1 MGAPLDQAPPWQDN
15 GFPPRT
21 FPVEPAGG
29 VTGRRPTVPRRRR
42 GRWLAGLAALIAL
55 LVLAAG
61 LLLATRGDDDP
72 SDLAAIDTSTTVP
85 DTSVPT
91 LDSTTSL
98 APTTTTLEP
107 VGTTVAPD
115 APTTTAAAAAG
126 AGVLETSVA
135 ALALPKPSAGGGLQT
150 ARLTL
155 RNSGP
160 SALTY
165 TTESTSPGLSA
176 SPSRSTIPAGAR
188 TEVTVSLDGSR
199 VATEGPFTG
208 TLTIGGTGGT
218 KAVQVTSTVGRA
230 PTIAADIGEACTAPS
245 VPCSRQIDVGASPAP
260 NPSPCT
266 TPWLYA
272 VTVTDQSQ
280 IQSVKAMA
288 RKGLANAD
296 AALTKAEQPQDR
308 SGAFRSTPMAPV
320 PAGLALRFVIEA
332 TDQFGFTTRLA
343 EQTISC

>member
-1 MGAPLDQAPPWQDN
+1 MAAPLDQGPQWQDN

-21 FPVEPAGG
+21 FPVEPTRADGA
-29 VTGRRPTVPRRRR
+29 TQRRPPTPRR
-42 GRWLAGLAALIAL
+42 GRGRWIAAVAALVAL

-61 LLLATRGDDDP
+61 LLLANRGDDDP
-72 SDLAAIDTSTTVP
+72 ADLAALDTTTAP
-85 DTSVPT
+85 DTSV
-91 LDSTTSL
+91 DSTTSL
-98 APTTTTLEP
+98 APTTTALEP
-107 VGTTVAPD
+107 VGTPAAPD
-115 APTTTAAAAAG
+115 APTTTDAAG
-126 AGVLETSVA
+126 PGVLETSVA
-135 ALALPKPSAGGGLQT
+135 ALALPKASAVGGPQT

-155 RNSGP
+155 RNRGP
-160 SALTY
+160 SALSY

-176 SPSRSTIPAGAR
+176 NPSRSTIAAGASA
-188 TEVTVSLDGSR
+188 EVTVRLDGSR

-208 TLTIGGTGGT
+208 TLTIGGSGGT
-218 KAVQVTSTVGRA
+218 KAVQVTSTVGRG
-230 PTIAADIGEACTAPS
+230 PTIAADVGEPCTTPS

-260 NPSPCT
+260 DASPCN

-272 VTVTDQSQ
+272 VTVSDQSR
-280 IQSVKAMA
+280 IQSVRATA

-343 EQTISC
+343 EQIISC

>member
-1 MGAPLDQAPPWQDN
+1 MAAPLDEAPQWQDN

-29 VTGRRPTVPRRRR
+29 VTRQPPTAPRR
-42 GRWLAGLAALIAL
+42 GRGRWIAAIAALIAL

-61 LLLATRGDDDP
+61 LLLANRGDDDP
-72 SDLAAIDTSTTVP
+72 SDLAAVDTSTTVP
-85 DTSVPT
+85 DTSVPIF
-91 LDSTTSL
+91 DSSTSL
-98 APTTTTLEP
+98 APTTTMLEP

-115 APTTTAAAAAG
+115 APTTTAAA
-126 AGVLETSVA
+126 GVLETSVT
-135 ALALPKPSAGGGLQT
+135 ALALPKASAGGGVQS

-155 RNSGP
+155 RNRGP

-176 SPSRSTIPAGAR
+176 NPSRSTIAAGASA
-188 TEVTVSLDGSR
+188 EVTVSLNGSR
-199 VATEGPFTG
+199 VTTEGPFTG
-208 TLTIGGTGGT
+208 TLTIGGSGGT
-218 KAVQVTSTVGRA
+218 KAVQVTSTVGRG
-230 PTIAADIGEACTAPS
+230 PTIAADVGEACTAPS
-245 VPCSRQIDVGASPAP
+245 VPCSRQIDVGPSPAP
-260 NPSPCT
+260 DASPCN

-272 VTVTDQSQ
+272 VTVSDQSQ

-320 PAGLALRFVIEA
+320 PAGLALRFDIQA